1 MLSKYKKSTSEFA
14 LPIDCCYLKI
24 PSQLER
30 KKQCRKN
37 IFYIFHHTHTM
48 APVSSFNKRKG
59 YNKRGPTPGSVLPRA
74 MKEELESEGMSLFLF
89 ELDLL
94 IYFFFFI

>member
-1 MLSKYKKSTSEFA
+1 
-14 LPIDCCYLKI
+14 
-24 PSQLER
+24 
-30 KKQCRKN
+30 
-37 IFYIFHHTHTM
+37 M